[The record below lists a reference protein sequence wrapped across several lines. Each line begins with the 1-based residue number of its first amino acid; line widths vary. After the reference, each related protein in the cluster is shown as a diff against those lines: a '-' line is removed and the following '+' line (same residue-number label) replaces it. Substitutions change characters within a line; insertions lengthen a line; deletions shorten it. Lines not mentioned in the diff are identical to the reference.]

1 MKKMISKEIVFNQ
14 LKGKLV
20 VSCQALQDEP
30 LHGSDVMG
38 KMAKAACVGGASGI
52 RANSAVDIEAIKG
65 YVDLPI
71 IGLVKRD
78 YPQSDV
84 YITAT
89 RKEAD
94 ELIGA
99 GVDIIAID
107 ATDRP
112 RPNGESLESLI
123 AYLKA
128 KGQTIMAD
136 VSTFDEALKA
146 VKLGVDCVSTT
157 MSGYTPYSPQ
167 QCCPDFILLKRLVDT
182 LQIPVFAEGRISTPE
197 DVKRAMDIGAH
208 AVVVGSAI
216 TRPQEITK
224 KFVQSIQS
232 RGEKQDEHTNGVQEQ
247 VRRIN

>member
-1 MKKMISKEIVFNQ
+1 MISKEIVFEQ

-20 VSCQALQDEP
+20 VSCQALEHEP
-30 LHGSDVMG
+30 LHGADVMG

-52 RANSAVDIEAIKG
+52 RANGAVDVKAIKG

-78 YPQSDV
+78 YPQCDV

-94 ELIGA
+94 ELIWE
-99 GVDIIAID
+99 GVDMIAID
-107 ATDRP
+107 ATTRP

-123 AYLKA
+123 SYLKV

-136 VSTFDEALKA
+136 ISTYEEA
-146 VKLGVDCVSTT
+146 VNVVRLGVDCVSTT

-167 QCCPDFILLKRLVDT
+167 QCEPDFKLLKRLVDT
-182 LQIPVFAEGRISTPE
+182 LHIPVFAEGRISTPE
-197 DVKRAMDIGAH
+197 EVAKALDIGAH
-208 AVVVGSAI
+208 TVVVGSAI

-224 KFVQSIQS
+224 KFVQSIEN
-232 RGEKQDEHTNGVQEQ
+232 RGGKQDAGTNGVKEQ
-247 VRRIN
+247 IRRID

>member
-1 MKKMISKEIVFNQ
+1 MISKEIVFEQ

-20 VSCQALQDEP
+20 VSCQALEHEP
-30 LHGSDVMG
+30 LHGADVMG
-38 KMAKAACVGGASGI
+38 KMAKAAYVGGASGI
-52 RANSAVDIEAIKG
+52 RANSAVDIMAIKQ

-78 YPQSDV
+78 YPGSDV

-89 RKEAD
+89 TKEAD

-99 GVDIIAID
+99 GVDMIAID
-107 ATDRP
+107 ATTRT

-123 AYLKA
+123 SYLKS

-136 VSTFDEALKA
+136 VSTYEEAVHA
-146 VKLGVDCVSTT
+146 VELGVDCVSTT

-167 QCCPDFILLKRLVDT
+167 QCEPDFTLLKRLVET
-182 LQIPVFAEGRISTPE
+182 IKIPVFAEGRISTPE
-197 DVKRAMDIGAH
+197 EVCQALDMGAH
-208 AVVVGSAI
+208 TVVVGSAI

-224 KFVQSIQS
+224 RFVQSIQNK
-232 RGEKQDEHTNGVQEQ
+232 GGNQDAGTNGIKEQ
-247 VRRIN
+247 IRRVN